1 MLEQQ
6 SIIDTTDLQSTK
18 PKKTRREDLANDIK
32 KIKETPAKNTV
43 LKKNPPAVPSKGVN
57 SSSKSKMKGLV
68 DSKNKK

>member
-18 PKKTRREDLANDIK
+18 PKKTRKEDLANDIK

-43 LKKNPPAVPSKGVN
+43 LKKNQPVVPSKGVN
-57 SSSKSKMKGLV
+57 SS
-68 DSKNKK
+68 